1 MNLSIDCERCI
12 FREPSAATFKRN
24 EKKNM
29 KYGCSSEIGEI
40 KSLLLKHPRE
50 AFIKQESID
59 EQWMDLNY
67 LGRPNFKNAVQEY
80 ENFVALLQECDLEI
94 HFLPKN
100 ENTGLDSIY
109 VHDPVMITERGAI
122 LCRMGK
128 GEREGEPSA
137 AGEFLKD
144 LNIPILGVITDPGK
158 LEGGDVVQFDEQ
170 TLAVGQG
177 YRTNA
182 EGIRQLRELTR
193 DFIKEVMVVPLPHWN
208 GPQDVLHLM
217 SFISPVDQNRA
228 LVYSRLMSV
237 PFREWLFERDM
248 TLIEVPDVEFEMMAC
263 NVLAVAPGKCL
274 MLAGNPRTKQLLEE
288 TGVEVWEY
296 SGDEISRKGAGGP
309 TCLTRPLFR
318 TG

>member
-1 MNLSIDCERCI
+1 
-12 FREPSAATFKRN
+12 
-24 EKKNM
+24 M
-29 KYGCSSEIGEI
+29 KYGCSSEVGEI
-40 KSLLLKHPRE
+40 KCLLLKHPRE
-50 AFIKQESID
+50 AFIKQESIE

-67 LGRPNFKNAVQEY
+67 MGRPDFEKAVQEY
-80 ENFVALLQECDLEI
+80 ENFVALLQEFVPEI
-94 HFLPKN
+94 HFLPQN
-100 ENTGLDSIY
+100 ANTGLDSIY
-109 VHDPVMITERGAI
+109 VHDPLMITERGGI

-137 AGEFLKD
+137 VGEFLKD
-144 LNIPILGVITDPGK
+144 LNIPILGAITDPGK
-158 LEGGDVVQFDEQ
+158 LEGGDVVQFDQQ

-193 DFIKEVMVVPLPHWN
+193 DFIKELMVVPLPHWN

-217 SFISPVDQNRA
+217 SFISPVDRNHA
-228 LVYSRLMSV
+228 LVYSRLMPV
-237 PFREWLFERDM
+237 PFREWLLHRGM

-263 NVLAVAPGKCL
+263 NVLAISPRKCL

-296 SGDEISRKGAGGP
+296 SGDEISRKGVGGP